1 MEPFYY
7 NHMNKNQQAAYR
19 AMQQGLTNLSDE
31 FQIPRLEGKDLS
43 NVFFDAG
50 AHRFLMFADLAL
62 IKEVFRYQD
71 QVRGIWVILIFKAG
85 SPENLRVI
93 EPQFKKHIA

>member
-7 NHMNKNQQAAYR
+7 NHMNKNQQAVYR

-43 NVFFDAG
+43 NVFFELRLDHVCGIRKNLSDAK
-50 AHRFLMFADLAL
+50 FLECVGF
-62 IKEVFRYQD
+62 
-71 QVRGIWVILIFKAG
+71 G
-85 SPENLRVI
+85 SDFHIRV
-93 EPQFKKHIA
+93 

>member
-31 FQIPRLEGKDLS
+31 FQIPRLEGSYSWS
-43 NVFFDAG
+43 NA
-50 AHRFLMFADLAL
+50 A
-62 IKEVFRYQD
+62 
-71 QVRGIWVILIFKAG
+71 
-85 SPENLRVI
+85 NLLPV
-93 EPQFKKHIA
+93 

>member
-31 FQIPRLEGKDLS
+31 FQHILGNINRNKFIS
-43 NVFFDAG
+43 IVNCNCMAYKIRRNFFFFVFFRIIPYFSVFFLTIPS
-50 AHRFLMFADLAL
+50 RFPLLFL
-62 IKEVFRYQD
+62 V
-71 QVRGIWVILIFKAG
+71 
-85 SPENLRVI
+85 
-93 EPQFKKHIA
+93 

>member
-31 FQIPRLEGKDLS
+31 FQIPDP
-43 NVFFDAG
+43 AG
-50 AHRFLMFADLAL
+50 TNHRWKLAL
-62 IKEVFRYQD
+62 
-71 QVRGIWVILIFKAG
+71 
-85 SPENLRVI
+85 
-93 EPQFKKHIA
+93 

>member
-43 NVFFDAG
+43 NVFFELRLDHVCGIRKNLFDAEFSERVG
-50 AHRFLMFADLAL
+50 F
-62 IKEVFRYQD
+62 
-71 QVRGIWVILIFKAG
+71 G
-85 SPENLRVI
+85 SDFHIRV
-93 EPQFKKHIA
+93 

>member
-31 FQIPRLEGKDLS
+31 FQIPRLEGMYFLNCGS
-43 NVFFDAG
+43 ITR
-50 AHRFLMFADLAL
+50 RFSGLPAL
-62 IKEVFRYQD
+62 NISITQIPRT
-71 QVRGIWVILIFKAG
+71 
-85 SPENLRVI
+85 
-93 EPQFKKHIA
+93 

>member
-43 NVFFDAG
+43 NVFFELPPSIVQTG
-50 AHRFLMFADLAL
+50 TEEFELISFAVGPGQSSTA
-62 IKEVFRYQD
+62 KM
-71 QVRGIWVILIFKAG
+71 KSAT
-85 SPENLRVI
+85 
-93 EPQFKKHIA
+93 

>member
-43 NVFFDAG
+43 NVFFELRLD
-50 AHRFLMFADLAL
+50 HP
-62 IKEVFRYQD
+62 E
-71 QVRGIWVILIFKAG
+71 IFWDSGFKYKYYPD
-85 SPENLRVI
+85 SPNLR
-93 EPQFKKHIA
+93 KR

>member
-43 NVFFDAG
+43 NVFLNCG
-50 AHRFLMFADLAL
+50 SITRRFSGLPAL
-62 IKEVFRYQD
+62 NINITQIPRT
-71 QVRGIWVILIFKAG
+71 
-85 SPENLRVI
+85 
-93 EPQFKKHIA
+93 